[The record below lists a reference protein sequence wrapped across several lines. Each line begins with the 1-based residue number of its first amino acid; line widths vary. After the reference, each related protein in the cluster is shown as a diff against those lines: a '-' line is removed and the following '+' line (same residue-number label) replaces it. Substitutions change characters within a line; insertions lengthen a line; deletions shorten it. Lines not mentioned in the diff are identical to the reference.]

1 MTKQYKAVFA
11 RWPKDQLRELKLQ
24 ELLSEHLDDRLNG
37 RLAWTTPTTAAAI
50 EKATGKAPQPV
61 APTDLAQLKQV
72 NALLSLL
79 DDRYMKANRITGDI
93 MKPRSNPTYY
103 QDIITELEEAP
114 KRSWLGRVQKKLQ
127 GMFRFS

>member
-1 MTKQYKAVFA
+1 M
-11 RWPKDQLRELKLQ
+11 
-24 ELLSEHLDDRLNG
+24 NG

-50 EKATGKAPQPV
+50 EKATGRAPTPV
-61 APTDLAQLKQV
+61 AATDLAQLQQV

-79 DDRYMKANRITGDI
+79 DDRYMKANRITGGL
-93 MKPRSNPTYY
+93 MTPRSNPTYY

-114 KRSWLGRVQKKLQ
+114 KRSFFGRVQKKLQ